1 MNEQRIE
8 ENIPPHDRDAE
19 MCSLGSMILDRETI
33 GDSVLILRPDDFY
46 STAHREI
53 YERLVKLY
61 EKGSQIDLVILKDDL
76 LRAEILDRVGGIDY
90 VISLAESVP
99 SSANALHYFQIVRD
113 KAVQRRLI
121 AEATEIIRESRAQP
135 ENVKEL
141 LDSAEQRI
149 FDIGGFDR
157 DTTTDQIGDLLKA
170 TLKKIDSLQTEDV
183 GRITGLSTGYRDL
196 DDMLD
201 GMHPAEL
208 IIIAARPSMGK
219 TSLAL
224 NIADNVGTRG
234 DDQGVLIFSCEM
246 SREQVA
252 QNMLCANARIDG
264 HKMRRGQLSDDDWQ
278 ELPQAADRL
287 SRAQIYIDD
296 TPGLSINGLRA
307 KARRI
312 VSRTRKGNENRIKL
326 IIVDYL
332 QLLTGDSRAENRQ
345 IEITRLSQ
353 GLKQL
358 SRELK
363 VPVICLSQLNRALET
378 RTDKRPLMAD
388 LRESGSIEQDADVII
403 FIYRDE
409 RYNPTTEENRNQA
422 ELIIAKQRNGP
433 TGKLDFF
440 FFNQYMRFEPRS
452 YVEPRET
459 IPSENLRL

>member
-1 MNEQRIE
+1 VR
-8 ENIPPHDRDAE
+8 
-19 MCSLGSMILDRETI
+19 G
-33 GDSVLILRPDDFY
+33 G
-46 STAHREI
+46 
-53 YERLVKLY
+53 
-61 EKGSQIDLVILKDDL
+61 
-76 LRAEILDRVGGIDY
+76 ILDRVGGIDY
-90 VISLAESVP
+90 VISLAEAVP
-99 SSANALHYFQIVRD
+99 SSANASHYFQIVRD

-135 ENVKEL
+135 EDVREL
-141 LDSAEQRI
+141 LDAAEQRI

-157 DTTTDQIGDLLKA
+157 DTTTEQIGDLLRA
-170 TLKKIDSLQTEDV
+170 TIKKIDALQSEAL

-196 DDMLD
+196 DEMLD

-208 IIIAARPSMGK
+208 LIVAARPSMGK

-224 NIADNVGTRG
+224 NIADNVGTRS
-234 DDQGVLIFSCEM
+234 DENGVIIFSCEM

-264 HKMRRGQLSDDDWQ
+264 HKMRRGMLSDENWQ
-278 ELPQAADRL
+278 ELPLAADRL
-287 SRAQIYIDD
+287 ARAQIFIDD

-312 VSRTRKGNENRIKL
+312 VARHRNKIKL

-332 QLLTGDSRAENRQ
+332 QLLAGDGRAENRQ
-345 IEITRLSQ
+345 IEIARISQ
-353 GLKQL
+353 GLKYL
-358 SRELK
+358 ARELRL
-363 VPVICLSQLNRALET
+363 PIICLSQLNRSLET

-409 RYNPTTEENRNQA
+409 QYNPTTEENSNKA

-433 TGKLDFF
+433 TGKVDFMF
-440 FFNQYMRFEPRS
+440 FKNHMRFEGQR

-459 IPSENLRL
+459 ISPEDLRL

>member
-8 ENIPPHDRDAE
+8 ETVPPHDRDAE

-33 GDSVLILRPDDFY
+33 GDSVLTLRTDDFY

-76 LRAEILDRVGGIDY
+76 VRGGILDRVGGIDY
-90 VISLAESVP
+90 VISLAEAVP
-99 SSANALHYFQIVRD
+99 SSANAFHYFQIVRD

-135 ENVKEL
+135 ENVREL
-141 LDSAEQRI
+141 LDAAEQRI

-157 DTTTDQIGDLLKA
+157 DTTTEQIGDLLKA
-170 TLKKIDSLQTEDV
+170 TLKKIDALQSEDL

-196 DDMLD
+196 DEMLD

-208 IIIAARPSMGK
+208 LIVAARPSMGK

-224 NIADNVGTRG
+224 NIADNVGTRS
-234 DDQGVLIFSCEM
+234 DDNGVIIFSCEM

-264 HKMRRGQLSDDDWQ
+264 HKMRRGMLSDDDWQ
-278 ELPQAADRL
+278 ELPLAADRL
-287 SRAQIYIDD
+287 SRAPIYIDD

-312 VSRTRKGNENRIKL
+312 VARNKGKIKL

-332 QLLTGDSRAENRQ
+332 QLLAGDGRSENRQ
-345 IEITRLSQ
+345 IEITRISQ
-353 GLKQL
+353 GLKHL
-358 SRELK
+358 ARELRL
-363 VPVICLSQLNRALET
+363 PIICLSQLNRSLES

-388 LRESGSIEQDADVII
+388 LRESGSIEQDADVIV

-409 RYNPTTEENRNQA
+409 RYNATTEENRNAA

-459 IPSENLRL
+459 IKSENLRL

>member
-8 ENIPPHDRDAE
+8 DTVPPHDRDAE
-19 MCSLGSMILDRETI
+19 VCSLGSMILDRETI
-33 GDSVLILRPDDFY
+33 GDSVLVMGPEDFY

-76 LRAEILDRVGGIDY
+76 LRAGVLDRVGGIDY
-90 VISLAESVP
+90 VISLAEAVP
-99 SSANALHYFQIVRD
+99 SSANAGHYFQIVRD

-121 AEATEIIRESRAQP
+121 SEATEIIRESRAQP
-135 ENVKEL
+135 EDVRAL
-141 LDSAEQRI
+141 LDGAEQRI

-157 DTTTDQIGDLLKA
+157 DTTTEQIGDLLKA
-170 TLKKIDSLQTEDV
+170 TLKKIDALQSEDL

-196 DDMLD
+196 DEMLD

-208 IIIAARPSMGK
+208 LILAARPSMGK

-234 DDQGVLIFSCEM
+234 DDQGVIIFSCEM

-264 HKMRRGQLSDDDWQ
+264 HKMRRGMLSDDDWQ
-278 ELPQAADRL
+278 ELPLAADRL
-287 SRAQIYIDD
+287 SRASIFIDD

-312 VSRTRKGNENRIKL
+312 VARNRDKIKL

-332 QLLTGDSRAENRQ
+332 QLLAGDGRAENRQ
-345 IEITRLSQ
+345 IEITRISQ
-353 GLKQL
+353 GLKHL
-358 SRELK
+358 AREPRL
-363 VPVICLSQLNRALET
+363 PIICLSQLHRSLET

-388 LRESGSIEQDADVII
+388 LRESGSIEQDADVIV

-409 RYNPTTEENRNQA
+409 RYNPTTEENRNTA

-459 IPSENLRL
+459 ITTENLRL

>member
-8 ENIPPHDRDAE
+8 ETVPPHDRDAE

-33 GDSVLILRPDDFY
+33 GDSVLTLRPDDFY

-76 LRAEILDRVGGIDY
+76 VRGGILDRVGGIDY
-90 VISLAESVP
+90 VISLAEAVP
-99 SSANALHYFQIVRD
+99 SSANASHYFQIVRD

-135 ENVKEL
+135 EDVREL
-141 LDSAEQRI
+141 LDAAEQRI

-157 DTTTDQIGDLLKA
+157 DTTTEQIGDLLRA
-170 TLKKIDSLQTEDV
+170 TIKKIDALQSEAL

-196 DDMLD
+196 DEMLD

-208 IIIAARPSMGK
+208 LIVAARPSMGK

-224 NIADNVGTRG
+224 NIADNVGTRS
-234 DDQGVLIFSCEM
+234 DENGVIIFSCEM

-264 HKMRRGQLSDDDWQ
+264 HKMRRGMLSDENWQ
-278 ELPQAADRL
+278 ELPLAADRL
-287 SRAQIYIDD
+287 ARAQIFIDD

-312 VSRTRKGNENRIKL
+312 VARHRNKIKL

-332 QLLTGDSRAENRQ
+332 QLLAGDGRAENRQ
-345 IEITRLSQ
+345 IEIARISQ
-353 GLKQL
+353 GLKYL
-358 SRELK
+358 ARELRL
-363 VPVICLSQLNRALET
+363 PIICLSQLNRSLET

-409 RYNPTTEENRNQA
+409 QYNPTTEENSNKA

-433 TGKLDFF
+433 TGKVDFMF
-440 FFNQYMRFEPRS
+440 FKNHMRFEGQR

-459 IPSENLRL
+459 ISPEDLRL

>member
-1 MNEQRIE
+1 
-8 ENIPPHDRDAE
+8 

-33 GDSVLILRPDDFY
+33 GDSVLTLRPDDFY

-76 LRAEILDRVGGIDY
+76 VRGGILDRVGGIDY
-90 VISLAESVP
+90 VISLAEAVP
-99 SSANALHYFQIVRD
+99 SSANASHYFQIVRD

-135 ENVKEL
+135 EDVREL
-141 LDSAEQRI
+141 LDAAEQRI

-157 DTTTDQIGDLLKA
+157 DTTTEQIGDLLRA
-170 TLKKIDSLQTEDV
+170 TIKKIDALQSEAL

-196 DDMLD
+196 DEMLD

-208 IIIAARPSMGK
+208 LIVAARPSMGK

-224 NIADNVGTRG
+224 NIADNVGTRS
-234 DDQGVLIFSCEM
+234 DENGVIIFSCEM

-264 HKMRRGQLSDDDWQ
+264 HKMRRGMLSDENWQ
-278 ELPQAADRL
+278 ELPLAADRL
-287 SRAQIYIDD
+287 ARAQIFIDD

-312 VSRTRKGNENRIKL
+312 VARHRNKIKL

-332 QLLTGDSRAENRQ
+332 QLLAGDGRAENRQ
-345 IEITRLSQ
+345 IEIARISQ
-353 GLKQL
+353 GLKYL
-358 SRELK
+358 ARELRL
-363 VPVICLSQLNRALET
+363 PIICLSQLNRSLET

-409 RYNPTTEENRNQA
+409 QYNPTTEENSNKA

-433 TGKLDFF
+433 TGKVDFMF
-440 FFNQYMRFEPRS
+440 FKNHMRFEGQR

-459 IPSENLRL
+459 ISPEDLRL

>member
-8 ENIPPHDRDAE
+8 ETVPPHDRDAE

-33 GDSVLILRPDDFY
+33 GDSVLSLRADDFY

-76 LRAEILDRVGGIDY
+76 VRGGILDRVGGIDY
-90 VISLAESVP
+90 VISLAEAVP
-99 SSANALHYFQIVRD
+99 SSANAAHYFQIVRD

-135 ENVKEL
+135 EDVREL
-141 LDSAEQRI
+141 LDAAEQRI

-170 TLKKIDSLQTEDV
+170 TLKKIDSLQSEDL

-196 DDMLD
+196 DEMLD
-201 GMHPAEL
+201 GMHAAEL
-208 IIIAARPSMGK
+208 LIVAARPSMGK

-224 NIADNVGTRG
+224 NIADNVGTRA
-234 DDQGVLIFSCEM
+234 DENGVIIFSCEM

-264 HKMRRGQLSDDDWQ
+264 HKMRRGMLSDDDWQ
-278 ELPQAADRL
+278 ELPLAADRL
-287 SRAQIYIDD
+287 SRAPIFIDD

-312 VSRTRKGNENRIKL
+312 VARNKGKIKL

-332 QLLTGDSRAENRQ
+332 QLLAGDGRSENRQ
-345 IEITRLSQ
+345 IEITRISQ
-353 GLKQL
+353 GLKHL
-358 SRELK
+358 ARELR
-363 VPVICLSQLNRALET
+363 VPIICLSQLNRSLES

-388 LRESGSIEQDADVII
+388 LRESGSIEQDADVIV

-409 RYNPTTEENRNQA
+409 RYNPTTEENRNSA

-459 IPSENLRL
+459 IKAENLRL

>member
-8 ENIPPHDRDAE
+8 ETVPPHDRDAE

-33 GDSVLILRPDDFY
+33 GDSVLSLRADDFY

-76 LRAEILDRVGGIDY
+76 VRGGILDRVGGIDY
-90 VISLAESVP
+90 VISLAEAVP
-99 SSANALHYFQIVRD
+99 SSANAAHYFQIVRD

-135 ENVKEL
+135 EDVREL
-141 LDSAEQRI
+141 LDAAEQRI

-170 TLKKIDSLQTEDV
+170 TLKKIDSLQSEDL

-196 DDMLD
+196 DEMLD
-201 GMHPAEL
+201 GMHAAEL
-208 IIIAARPSMGK
+208 LIVAARPSMGK

-224 NIADNVGTRG
+224 NIADNVGTRA
-234 DDQGVLIFSCEM
+234 DENGVIIFSCEM

-264 HKMRRGQLSDDDWQ
+264 HKMRRGMLSDDDWQ
-278 ELPQAADRL
+278 ELPLAADRL
-287 SRAQIYIDD
+287 SRAPIFIDD

-312 VSRTRKGNENRIKL
+312 VARNKGKIKL

-332 QLLTGDSRAENRQ
+332 QLLAGDGRSENRQ
-345 IEITRLSQ
+345 IEITRISQ
-353 GLKQL
+353 GLKHL
-358 SRELK
+358 ARELR
-363 VPVICLSQLNRALET
+363 VPIICLSQLNRSLES

-388 LRESGSIEQDADVII
+388 LRE
-403 FIYRDE
+403 
-409 RYNPTTEENRNQA
+409 
-422 ELIIAKQRNGP
+422 
-433 TGKLDFF
+433 
-440 FFNQYMRFEPRS
+440 
-452 YVEPRET
+452 
-459 IPSENLRL
+459 